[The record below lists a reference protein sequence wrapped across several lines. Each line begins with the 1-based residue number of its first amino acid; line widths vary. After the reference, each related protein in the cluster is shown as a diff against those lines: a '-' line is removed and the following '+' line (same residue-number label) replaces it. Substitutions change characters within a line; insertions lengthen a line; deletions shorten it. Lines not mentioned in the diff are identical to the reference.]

1 MHVCLTFDGTTA
13 GCSGQRTARLGH
25 AVAGGGIHG
34 GWEVDGDGLQAWTDP
49 LGFQAVFYASDNR
62 RCIVSDSLLE
72 VIAAGAPA
80 EWNLRAL
87 GVFLRVGWF
96 LGEDT
101 PFRQV
106 SVLPPGG
113 RLGWRRGTMALDQ
126 QPVTA
131 RTDGSLTRQASIDRF
146 IDLFREAIALTLR
159 SLDGEILLPLSG
171 GRDSRHILAE
181 LTRQGAQG
189 VGCVTYNYNPGGLD
203 DEARCAMEVASRLG
217 QPHRLLAGRRQGA
230 GDRLR
235 AMSITHLCADEH
247 QKMLV
252 LRDDPALPQH
262 TLLDGLG
269 GDVLSRNKGFVN
281 ETIERCTAVG
291 DWRGMALDLTEG
303 FQRVVGH
310 PVEQALEQ
318 RGLAQRMPRDQ
329 AVEDLTDSLSGHA
342 DFSDPYRAFMFFTR
356 TRREIA
362 LAPAAILSRARRVL
376 CPYLHPPLL
385 NMLLSMPLEVAS
397 RGGLHDDAIA
407 QAYPTLAGVAYADG
421 QGIRWGSTP
430 WSDHASK
437 VRRALAAD
445 WRLGTGWWLR
455 GLVREARY
463 LRERRNAP
471 TEWLDSYLVALSTGS
486 TASGARKLLALRDAA
501 SRAPEMSLRTD
512 SST

>member
-1 MHVCLTFDGTTA
+1 M
-13 GCSGQRTARLGH
+13 S
-25 AVAGGGIHG
+25 GGGIHG
-34 GWEVDGDGLQAWTDP
+34 GWEVDGEELRAWTDP
-49 LGFQAVFYASDNR
+49 LGFQAVFYAADDR

-72 VIAAGAPA
+72 IIAAGAPS

-101 PFRQV
+101 PFRHV

-113 RLGWRRGTMALDQ
+113 RLAWRRGAVTLDQ
-126 QPVTA
+126 HPVTVA
-131 RTDGSLTRQASIDRF
+131 TDGSLTRKASIDRF
-146 IDLFREAIALTLR
+146 IDLFREAIALTMR
-159 SLDGEILLPLSG
+159 SLDGGILLPLSG

-181 LTRQGAQG
+181 LTRHGAQG
-189 VGCVTYNYNPGGLD
+189 VRCVTYNYNPGGLD
-203 DEARCAMEVASRLG
+203 DEARCAMAVALRLG
-217 QPHRLLAGRRQGA
+217 QSHRLLTGTRQGS

-252 LRDDPALPQH
+252 LRDDSALPQH

-281 ETIERCTAVG
+281 ETIERCTAQR
-291 DWRGMALDLTEG
+291 DWRGMALNLSEG

-318 RGLAQRMPRDQ
+318 RGLAQCMPKDQ
-329 AVEDLTDSLSGHA
+329 ALEDLTDSLSRHA

-362 LAPAAILSRARRVL
+362 LAPAAILSTARRVL
-376 CPYLHPPLL
+376 CPYLHAPLV
-385 NMLLSMPLEVAS
+385 NMLLSMPLEAAS
-397 RGGLHDDAIA
+397 RGGLHDDVIA
-407 QAYPTLAGVAYADG
+407 QAYPTLAGVPYADG
-421 QGIRWGSTP
+421 QGIRWGHTP
-430 WSDHASK
+430 WRDHASK

-445 WRLGTGWWLR
+445 WHLGTRWWLR
-455 GLVREARY
+455 GVMREARY
-463 LRERRNAP
+463 VRERRNAA
-471 TEWLDSYLVALSTGS
+471 TEWLDCYLATLSIGS
-486 TASGARKLLALRDAA
+486 TPGGARKLLALRDA
-501 SRAPEMSLRTD
+501 SSTVSEMSLRSD
-512 SST
+512 LST